1 MAKNKKTTAQLI
13 DEAEALIARLMESEG
28 VTDDDL
34 DAALEKLSEDI
45 KGKADAWA
53 YVIRAA
59 KSEVEFYKKEIASL
73 TARKR
78 ARERLIERAKFA
90 GLSLLETHEAA
101 SGETKIK
108 TERATVYLSE
118 RDSLE
123 IADVQGFAHSN
134 RHREFIVYEP
144 KIDRRTV
151 KELIQNGEEIPG
163 AVLAK
168 SRSVTFR

>member
-1 MAKNKKTTAQLI
+1 MEKNKKTTAQLI
-13 DEAEALIARLMESEG
+13 DEAEALIARLMDSEG

-34 DAALEKLSEDI
+34 DEALENLSEDI

-78 ARERLIERAKFA
+78 ARERIIERAKFA
-90 GLSLLETHEAA
+90 GISLLAA
-101 SGETKIK
+101 NQTATGETKIK
-108 TERATVYLSE
+108 TERATVFISE

-123 IADVQGFAHSN
+123 IADVEGFAHSN

-144 KIDRRTV
+144 KVDRRAV

-163 AVLAK
+163 AILAK